1 MYQPLNKR
9 IVSKRTGKNTVALVG
24 FAQTSRDLIPWDD
37 GDTEIW
43 GLNEAAIQDWF
54 KRWTRWF
61 QIHPEDNFSR
71 KDNHNDPN
79 HLQWLESAKDFPIY
93 MQKHFDNIPMS
104 VELPLDEIIP
114 KYGNYLTS
122 SLAYMLTLA
131 MLEGFERIE
140 LYGFELGTRTEYH
153 YQKANA
159 EYLIGLARGLGFEI
173 YIPPVSSLCKGKMY
187 GYEDMTVV
195 FRQKLENRLK
205 AILGSLEESNNKAMS
220 ELGALEMVKK
230 FHYENPDNEDIKK
243 LYEDQQTVARMALAE
258 TNFTIGAREE
268 VKGIIGMYDEF
279 LEVIGVAPTQDYTK
293 SKKVSDEQI

>member
-1 MYQPLNKR
+1 MYQPLNKG
-9 IVSKRTGKNTVALVG
+9 IKSKRTGKNTVALVG
-24 FAQTSRDLIPWDD
+24 FAKTSRDATPWDD
-37 GDTEIW
+37 EDTEIW
-43 GLNEAAIQDWF
+43 GLNEAGIQDWF

-79 HLQWLESAKDFPIY
+79 HLQWLENARGFPIY
-93 MQKHFDNIPMS
+93 MQKHFDNIPES
-104 VELPLDEIIP
+104 VELPLDDIIER
-114 KYGNYLTS
+114 YGNYLTS

-173 YIPPVSSLCKGKMY
+173 YIPPVSSMCKGKMY

-195 FRQKLENRLK
+195 FRQKLENRLN
-205 AILGSLEESNNKAMS
+205 AIIESHKESQDKAMT

-230 FHYENPDNEDIKK
+230 FHYENLENEEIKR
-243 LYEDQQTVARMALAE
+243 LYEDQGKIARMALAE
-258 TNFTIGAREE
+258 VNFTIGAREE

-279 LEVIGVAPTQDYTK
+279 LEVIGVAPKQDYTK
-293 SKKVSDEQI
+293 SEKVNDG